1 MKYAKAVV
9 AFIAPG
15 AVLLIADASDGLT
28 QTELLIAGLTCITAA
43 AAVWA
48 IPNKPVQQD

>member
-1 MKYAKAVV
+1 MKYAKALL

-15 AVLLIADASDGLT
+15 AVLLIAGANDGLT
-28 QTELLIAGLTCITAA
+28 TTELLVAGLTCITTA

-48 IPNKPVQQD
+48 VPNKQQD